1 MELFKNQ
8 SIKKRLNQTVTVPA
22 LAEYSAVF
30 IMASS
35 FARLNDK
42 DRQNFFKLIA
52 LAFLVLSV
60 IKNRGIKNDKAVG
73 SIRYG
78 GQSLFESL
86 ERVLAVSAF
95 AVAFARRDS
104 EGLANVRSLRFLSVG
119 TLVVL
124 NYLSNDSEGKMTV
137 RDLLGSGSENSNTP
151 VLVSLPVD
159 GRRKKKRIGRYIFS
173 D

>member
-8 SIKKRLNQTVTVPA
+8 SIKKRLNQVVTVPA

-35 FARLNDK
+35 FAKLNDK

-60 IKNRGIKNDKAVG
+60 VKNRSIKNDRAVG
-73 SIRYG
+73 SIKYG

-104 EGLANVRSLRFLSVG
+104 EGLASVKSLRFLSVG

-137 RDLLGSGSENSNTP
+137 RDLLGSSSENVNTP
-151 VLVSLPVD
+151 TLVALPVSD
-159 GRRKKKRIGRYIFS
+159 RKRRKRAGRYFFN